1 MTAATREDVLATA
14 KELFAR
20 RLVDGTEGNV
30 SARLEDG
37 NVCITPSSLSYEVMT
52 LEDLVVIDLDGNVVE
67 GSRGPSSEKAVHL
80 ACYKAFDEVGSVIH
94 SHPNNASVFAVARQ
108 PIPAAIEES
117 VVFIGGDIPIC
128 DFVATGTD
136 ELGDEAVSHLKDRS
150 AALLANHGLVAIGAD
165 PYSALRVTALVE
177 KVAQIVIGAR
187 TIGGE
192 ASVPEQVK
200 QNFHGV
206 YQLMRPHRLP

>member
-1 MTAATREDVLATA
+1 MNATPEEVLATA

-30 SARLEDG
+30 SARMDDG
-37 NVCITPSSLSYEVMT
+37 NICITPSSLNYEVMT
-52 LEDLVVIDLDGNVVE
+52 LDDLVTIDFDGNTVA
-67 GSRGPSSEKAVHL
+67 GNRGPSSEKAVHL
-80 ACYKAFDEVGSVIH
+80 ACYRAFDEVGSVIH
-94 SHPNNASVFAVARQ
+94 SHPVSASVFAVARQ

-128 DFVATGTD
+128 EFVATGTD
-136 ELGDEAVSHLKDRS
+136 ELGEEAMRNLTDRS

-177 KVAQIVIGAR
+177 KVAQIVLGAR
-187 TIGGE
+187 ALGGE
-192 ASVPEQVK
+192 SAVPEDVK
-200 QNFHGV
+200 TNFHGV
-206 YQLMRPHRLP
+206 YKLMRPHRLP

>member
-1 MTAATREDVLATA
+1 VSASPQDVLDTA

-37 NVCITPSSLSYEVMT
+37 NICITPSSLNYQVMT
-52 LEDLVVIDLDGNVVE
+52 LDDLVVIDIDGNAVS

-94 SHPNNASVFAVARQ
+94 SHPVNASVFAVARQ

-117 VVFIGGDIPIC
+117 VVFIGGDIPC
-128 DFVATGTD
+128 CEFVTTGTD
-136 ELGDEAVSHLKDRS
+136 ELGEEAARMLTDRS

-165 PYSALRVTALVE
+165 PYSAFRVTALVE
-177 KVAQIVIGAR
+177 KVAQIVLGAR
-187 TIGGE
+187 AIGGE
-192 ASVPEQVK
+192 ASVPEDVK
-200 QNFHGV
+200 QNFHGI

>member
-1 MTAATREDVLATA
+1 VLATA

-30 SARLEDG
+30 SARMDDG
-37 NVCITPSSLSYEVMT
+37 NICITPSSLNYEVMT
-52 LEDLVVIDLDGNVVE
+52 LDDLVILDPDGEVVE

-80 ACYKAFDEVGSVIH
+80 ACYRAFEEVGSVIH
-94 SHPNNASVFAVARQ
+94 SHPVNASTFAVARQ

-117 VVFIGGDIPIC
+117 VVFIGGDIPVC

-136 ELGDEAVSHLKDRS
+136 ELGEEAVRKLGDRS

-187 TIGGE
+187 TLGGE
-192 ASVPEQVK
+192 SAVPEQVK
-200 QNFHGV
+200 SNFHGV
-206 YQLMRPHRLP
+206 YTLMRPHRLP

>member
-1 MTAATREDVLATA
+1 MTATADDVLATA
-14 KELFAR
+14 KELCAR

-37 NVCITPSSLSYEVMT
+37 TICITPSSLNYEVMT
-52 LEDLVVIDLDGNVVE
+52 LDDLVVLDLDGTQVS

-80 ACYKAFDEVGSVIH
+80 ACYRAFDEVGSVIH
-94 SHPNNASVFAVARQ
+94 SHPVNASVFAVARQ

-128 DFVATGTD
+128 DFVTTGTD
-136 ELGDEAVSHLKDRS
+136 ELGEEAVRVLGDRS

-165 PYSALRVTALVE
+165 PYSAFRVTALVE
-177 KVAQIVIGAR
+177 KVAQIVLGAR
-187 TIGGE
+187 AIGGE
-192 ASVPEQVK
+192 AAVPDDVK
-200 QNFHGV
+200 SNFHGI

>member
-1 MTAATREDVLATA
+1 MAPTAQDVLDTA

-37 NVCITPSSLSYEVMT
+37 TVCITPSSLNYEVMT
-52 LEDLVVIDLDGNVVE
+52 LDDLVVLDLDGNKVGGE
-67 GSRGPSSEKAVHL
+67 RGPSSEKAVHL
-80 ACYKAFDEVGSVIH
+80 ACYRAFPEVGSVIH
-94 SHPNNASVFAVARQ
+94 SHPTNASVFAVARQ

-117 VVFIGGDIPIC
+117 VVFIGGDIPC
-128 DFVATGTD
+128 CEFVTTGTD
-136 ELGDEAVSHLKDRS
+136 ELGDAAVKLLGDRS

-165 PYSALRVTALVE
+165 PYSAMRVTALVE

-187 TIGGE
+187 AIGGE
-192 ASVPEQVK
+192 ASVPEDVK
-200 QNFHGV
+200 NNFHGI

>member
-1 MTAATREDVLATA
+1 VNTTRDDVLATA
-14 KELFAR
+14 KELFGR

-30 SARLEDG
+30 SGRLEDG
-37 NVCITPSSLSYEVMT
+37 NICITPSSLSYEVMT
-52 LEDLVVIDLDGNVVE
+52 LEDLVVLDMDGNVVE
-67 GSRGPSSEKAVHL
+67 GTRGPSSEKAVHL
-80 ACYKAFDEVGSVIH
+80 ACYRAFDEVGSVIH
-94 SHPNNASVFAVARQ
+94 SHPVNASIFAVARQ

-128 DFVATGTD
+128 EFVTTGTD
-136 ELGDEAVSHLKDRS
+136 ELGDEAARALGDRS

-177 KVAQIVIGAR
+177 KVAQIVLGAR
-187 TIGGE
+187 SLGGE
-192 ASVPEQVK
+192 VSVPEDVK
-200 QNFHGV
+200 NNFHGV

>member
-1 MTAATREDVLATA
+1 MSTRQDVLDTA

-30 SARLEDG
+30 SARLDDG
-37 NVCITPSSLSYEVMT
+37 TVCITPSSLSYEVMT
-52 LEDLVVIDLDGNVVE
+52 LDDLVVMDVDGNVVD
-67 GSRGPSSEKAVHL
+67 GTRGPSSEKAVHL
-80 ACYKAFDEVGSVIH
+80 ACYKAYEEVGSVIH
-94 SHPNNASVFAVARQ
+94 SHPVNASVFAVARQ
-108 PIPAAIEES
+108 PLPAAIEES

-128 DFVATGTD
+128 DFVTTGTD
-136 ELGDEAVSHLKDRS
+136 GLGDEAVAKLKDRS

-165 PYSALRVTALVE
+165 PYSAMRVTALVE

-187 TIGGE
+187 AIGGE
-192 ASVPEQVK
+192 ASVPEEVK
-200 QNFHGV
+200 ENFHGV